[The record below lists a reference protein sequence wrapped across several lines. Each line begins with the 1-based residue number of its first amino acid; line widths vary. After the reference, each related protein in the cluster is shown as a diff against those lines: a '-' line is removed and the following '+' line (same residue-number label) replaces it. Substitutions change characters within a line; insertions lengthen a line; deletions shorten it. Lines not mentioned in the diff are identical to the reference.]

1 MEFKGSQT
9 EKNLMKAFA
18 GESEARNKYTYF
30 ASVAKKEG
38 YEQIAEIFS
47 QTADNEK
54 EHAKLWYKL
63 AVGLGN
69 TEENLRAAAD
79 GENYEWTKMYK
90 RFAKKA
96 REEAFEEIAVLF
108 EGVAAIEKSHQKRYE
123 ALLKNVQEG
132 KVFKKVTPVM
142 WECRNCG
149 HRVKAEE
156 APAVCP
162 VCAHKQAYFQVLT
175 PIK

>member
-1 MEFKGSQT
+1 MELKGSQT

-54 EHAKLWYKL
+54 EHAKMWYKL

-69 TEENLRAAAD
+69 TEENLKAAAE

-90 RFAKKA
+90 KFAKKA
-96 REEAFEEIAVLF
+96 REEGFEVIANLF
-108 EGVAAIEKSHQKRYE
+108 EGVAAIERSHQKRYE

-132 KVFKKVTPVM
+132 KVFKSKIDGAILSNVLILGKHDSLD
-142 WECRNCG
+142 NY
-149 HRVKAEE
+149 EE
-156 APAVCP
+156 IDE
-162 VCAHKQAYFQVLT
+162 
-175 PIK
+175 PIYTEEEEENV